1 MDDHAIRQTVEGANS
16 HYGVLETGGRTYVT
30 NYTKVNYPV
39 YSLSLGID
47 DVVPTEGPSPVNPA
61 PNPANTSAEQIAE
74 PTSPSTI
81 TSASTK
87 QSLQSFLD
95 SYHLGI
101 KASTI
106 EEANKLLKAKSD
118 N

>member
-47 DVVPTEGPSPVNPA
+47 DVVPMDKPIPINPT
-61 PNPANTSAEQIAE
+61 PNPENTSTEQIAE
-74 PTSPSTI
+74 QISSSTI
-81 TSASTK
+81 TSVSTR
-87 QSLQSFLD
+87 QSLQDFLD
-95 SYHLGI
+95 AYHLGI
-101 KASTI
+101 EAFTM
-106 EEANKLLKAKSD
+106 EEANKLLKGKS
-118 N
+118 NN